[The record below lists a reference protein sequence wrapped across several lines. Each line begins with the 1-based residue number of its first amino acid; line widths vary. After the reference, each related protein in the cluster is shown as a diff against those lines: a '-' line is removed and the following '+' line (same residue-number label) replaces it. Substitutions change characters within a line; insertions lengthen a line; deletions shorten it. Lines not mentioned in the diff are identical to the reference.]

1 MSQFDTLTIA
11 AHQAANNFAT
21 TLYMLP
27 LSICL
32 ALTILVGYEAGAARL
47 KDAKQYALIGI
58 STALALS
65 ILNAV
70 ILMFFRENV
79 AAIYSNDSEVIALI
93 THFLIYAIFFQISDA
108 IATPIQGV
116 LRGYKDV
123 NPAFWITLLAYWII
137 GLPLGYFLAN
147 YTSQGP
153 YGFWLGLIIGLGIAA
168 LLLFQRL
175 FTVQRK
181 IQIQLKEGN
190 RVP

>member
-1 MSQFDTLTIA
+1 M
-11 AHQAANNFAT
+11 
-21 TLYMLP
+21 
-27 LSICL
+27 SICL
-32 ALTILVGYEAGAARL
+32 ALTILVGYEAGASRL
-47 KDAKQYALIGI
+47 KDAKQFALIGI

-65 ILNAV
+65 LMNAV
-70 ILMFFRENV
+70 ILMFFREYV

-93 THFLIYAIFFQISDA
+93 THFLIYAIFFQLSDA

-137 GLPLGYFLAN
+137 GLPLGYVLAN

-168 LLLFQRL
+168 LMLFQRL
-175 FTVQRK
+175 FTVQRRM
-181 IQIQLKEGN
+181 QLQLKEGN
-190 RVP
+190 RMP